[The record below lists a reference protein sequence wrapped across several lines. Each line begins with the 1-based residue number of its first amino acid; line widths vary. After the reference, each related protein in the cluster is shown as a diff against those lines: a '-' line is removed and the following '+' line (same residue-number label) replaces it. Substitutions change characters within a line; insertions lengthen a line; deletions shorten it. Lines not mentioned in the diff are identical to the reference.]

1 MIDPV
6 KPKRRYASARRNEQ
20 AADTRATIIAAARRL
35 FVAAG
40 WKATTIAGVAR
51 EAGVASE
58 TIYAAFSN
66 KQGVLKAVI
75 EATIRRSQPD
85 VKLLE
90 QPGPK
95 AIAAA
100 AGQREQLLLFARDI
114 AEVLGG
120 VAELMAVVR
129 AAAETDPDMAGL
141 YRGLHDGRR
150 RNLGFV
156 ASALLARGPLRD
168 GMDEAEATAILWRL
182 ASPELF
188 VLLKQVEGLDVDGY
202 AHWLAKVLQA
212 AMLEP

>member
-1 MIDPV
+1 MTAPV

-20 AADTRATIIAAARRL
+20 AADTRAAIIAAARRL

-51 EAGVASE
+51 EAGVAAE
-58 TIYAAFSN
+58 TVYAAFGN
-66 KQGVLKAVI
+66 KQGLLKAVI
-75 EATIRRSQPD
+75 EATIRRSQPE

-90 QPGPK
+90 QAGPQ
-95 AIAAA
+95 AIAVAA
-100 AGQREQLLLFARDI
+100 DQREQIALFARDI
-114 AEVLGG
+114 TAVLGG

-129 AAAETDPDMAGL
+129 AAAETDPEMAAL

-156 ASALLARGPLRD
+156 ASALLARGPLRG
-168 GMDEAEATAILWRL
+168 GMGEDEATAVLWRL

-188 VLLKQVEGLDVDGY
+188 VLLKQVEGLDADGY
-202 AHWLAKVLQA
+202 ARWLANMLQA

>member
-20 AADTRATIIAAARRL
+20 AADTRAAIIAAARRL
-35 FVAAG
+35 FVAGG

-51 EAGVASE
+51 EAGVAAE
-58 TIYAAFSN
+58 TVYAAFGN
-66 KQGVLKAVI
+66 KQGLLRAVI
-75 EATIRRSQPD
+75 EATIRRSQPE

-90 QPGPK
+90 QAGPQ

-100 AGQREQLLLFARDI
+100 AEQREQIALFARDI
-114 AEVLGG
+114 TAVLGG

-129 AAAETDPDMAGL
+129 AAAETDPEMASL
-141 YRGLHDGRR
+141 YCELHEGRR

-156 ASALLARGPLRD
+156 ASALLARGPLRG
-168 GMDEAEATAILWRL
+168 GMGEAEATAVLWRL

-188 VLLKQVEGLDVDGY
+188 VLLKQVEGLDAVGY
-202 AHWLAKVLQA
+202 ARWLADMLQA